1 MCVQVMQDK
10 FNIPGVF
17 HRDLDDATPT
27 SWFCV
32 MEDPEAKFLLAFPD
46 GQFSFLIQDGDIAI
60 FESRY
65 LIHNGVH
72 SVGNPQRYY
81 GTFYTGGDLCK
92 MPFSSKPPP
101 PVAVELASRW

>member
-1 MCVQVMQDK
+1 MQDK